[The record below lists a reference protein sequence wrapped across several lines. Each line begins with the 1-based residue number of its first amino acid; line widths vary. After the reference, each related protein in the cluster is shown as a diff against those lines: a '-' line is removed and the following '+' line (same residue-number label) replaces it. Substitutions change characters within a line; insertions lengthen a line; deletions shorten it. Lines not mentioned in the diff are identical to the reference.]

1 MRPQCSHNW
10 PSTFGAW
17 LDYIYSSSLWTGRHR
32 RHTADWPFSYTL
44 QLFFT
49 GSCKKSMQFL
59 NYDLE
64 DEEPNC
70 IVHTHTH
77 TYQDYIVTVV
87 VNVSYEL
94 ITFIARFHSL
104 GSASFFAF
112 SLKRDMLSS
121 NVRSATILIRSPVHR
136 QKRHEKKNT
145 DKGQSQEN
153 TTPWLNMQKNQ
164 NDRQQVGGLPNV
176 AVILVCRKSRYGC

>member
-10 PSTFGAW
+10 PSIFGAW

-44 QLFFT
+44 QLFLT

-70 IVHTHTH
+70 IVHTHT
-77 TYQDYIVTVV
+77 YQDYIVTVV
-87 VNVSYEL
+87 VNVSYKL
-94 ITFIARFHSL
+94 ITLLLGFILWVQLHSL
-104 GSASFFAF
+104 RLAWRQICFQVMFVALQSWSVAPSTD
-112 SLKRDMLSS
+112 KRDMKKKYWQRAITRKHNTMTKHAKEPKRQTTSW
-121 NVRSATILIRSPVHR
+121 RAT
-136 QKRHEKKNT
+136 
-145 DKGQSQEN
+145 
-153 TTPWLNMQKNQ
+153 
-164 NDRQQVGGLPNV
+164 
-176 AVILVCRKSRYGC
+176 